1 MSKHVK
7 PQVCLT
13 AGALSLGRASRQ
25 TRGQSLFPAPDAGQ
39 VQCRD
44 HLGPSAD

>member
-1 MSKHVK
+1 MFTHVK
-7 PQVCLT
+7 SSSRT
-13 AGALSLGRASRQ
+13 RAGLISLGHASRE

-44 HLGPSAD
+44 HLGPAAD